1 MAVCVTHRLCDAG
14 TFDDPSFDA
23 PFVITGSYR
32 GTRPFEGVVERD
44 GLKMDFG
51 GGQAHDLESYA
62 RAFEGAGL
70 LIERVREPAPD
81 LSIGVDQPGL
91 ARGRRIP
98 YFLMLRLAKRRSG

>member
-51 GGQAHDLESYA
+51 GGQAHDLESY
-62 RAFEGAGL
+62 
-70 LIERVREPAPD
+70 VRGPSKAQD
-81 LSIGVDQPGL
+81 CSSSGCGN
-91 ARGRRIP
+91 RR
-98 YFLMLRLAKRRSG
+98 RT